1 MSKYTF
7 WTGYY
12 SYYHLFQI
20 AHKADFIDPF
30 VFHFYLQNLGQRFGT
45 AGLEY
50 VFVLMSEI
58 FPGKLGLFEE
68 VET

>member
-1 MSKYTF
+1 MSKYIF

-12 SYYHLFQI
+12 WYYHLFQI

-30 VFHFYLQNLGQRFGT
+30 FFHFYLQNLGQRFST

-58 FPGKLGLFEE
+58 FPGKLGLFED

>member
-1 MSKYTF
+1 M
-7 WTGYY
+7 
-12 SYYHLFQI
+12 

-30 VFHFYLQNLGQRFGT
+30 VFHFYLQNLGQRFST

-58 FPGKLGLFEE
+58 FPGKLGLFED

>member
-20 AHKADFIDPF
+20 AHKADFINP
-30 VFHFYLQNLGQRFGT
+30 FHFYLQNLGQRFST

-58 FPGKLGLFEE
+58 FPGKLGLFED